1 MQRELSLV
9 ASTIANYLSQYS
21 KTDKINVKW
30 LQRIIEVNINRPVP
44 VKFIINYLSEK
55 GYQNYILQDEKKA
68 QTTKPIDEVKPVK
81 TVKPVIVEVD
91 DEDDDDDFDPNKFL
105 EDNKEKILN
114 AALPTKNFG
123 DNVWLIEKYQTTKSN
138 DFLVRIVNLNQ
149 GLIEQIAGRYEKS
162 SRHKLDFDDLV
173 SVGKMGLLKA
183 IDKFDPKLGYQF
195 STYATFWIR
204 QGITRAIFDEGTTV
218 RIPVHMHE
226 KIMKLIRLENEC
238 FWQKSYL
245 DVNWVCE
252 QMEITDEQYYEL
264 KQIDERFIG
273 MKSLHSVV
281 SQEDEDSLLIDFI
294 EYSHDHLLSEVS
306 LELRDP
312 YEIMVSTNL
321 RYELEAVLDELKERE
336 REVMKHRVGFDG
348 DKPKTL
354 EEVGKIFGVTRE
366 RIRQIE
372 AKAIRRLRARFRK
385 RKIKYEDI
393 SLEA

>member
-1 MQRELSLV
+1 MHKELSSV
-9 ASTIANYLSQYS
+9 AATIANYLSQYS
-21 KTDKINVKW
+21 KADKINVKW
-30 LQRIIEVNINRPVP
+30 LQRIIEVNINHPVP
-44 VKFIINYLSEK
+44 EKFIINYLNEK
-55 GYQNYILQDEKKA
+55 GYHNYILQEEKKA
-68 QTTKPIDEVKPVK
+68 ETIKPIEAVKP
-81 TVKPVIVEVD
+81 VKPVIVEVD
-91 DEDDDDDFDPNKFL
+91 DEDDDDDFDPNQFL
-105 EDNKEKILN
+105 EDNKEKIFN

-123 DNVWLIEKYQTTKSN
+123 DNIWLIEKYQLTKSN
-138 DFLVRIVNLNQ
+138 DFLAQIVNLNQ
-149 GLIEQIAGRYEKS
+149 GLIERIAGRYEKS

-183 IDKFDPKLGYQF
+183 IDKFDTKMGYQF
-195 STYATFWIR
+195 STYATWWIK
-204 QGITRAIFDEGTTV
+204 QSITRAIFDEGTTV

-245 DVNWVCE
+245 DVKWVCE
-252 QMEITDEQYYEL
+252 KMDITEEQYFEL
-264 KQIDERFIG
+264 KQIDEKFIG

-294 EYSHDHLLSEVS
+294 EYSPDHVLSEIS

-312 YEIMVSTNL
+312 YENMVSTNL
-321 RYELEAVLDELKERE
+321 RYQLEAVLDELKERE
-336 REVMKHRVGFDG
+336 RDVMKHRVGFDG
-348 DKPKTL
+348 GKPKTL

-372 AKAIRRLRARFRK
+372 AKAIRRLRAKFRK